1 MNLKLI
7 SIFLLAFA
15 NIISVPLIAYAVSQY
30 DSEGF
35 TILPTKSDWYMIG
48 YREGVVKAWQ
58 DVQLMDQHK
67 IATIDANQDHVVCSK
82 DMVNPEECLGYKDG
96 YSDEAMDQLE

>member
-1 MNLKLI
+1 
-7 SIFLLAFA
+7 
-15 NIISVPLIAYAVSQY
+15 
-30 DSEGF
+30 
-35 TILPTKSDWYMIG
+35 MIG

-67 IATIDANQDHVVCSK
+67 IATIDTNQDHAVCPK